1 MGYTTLD
8 RTTEAMKRGI
18 KYDDLTQEQK
28 NQFEEEFTPDGEE
41 TPDYAGTEIAGSKIG
56 RHVINLGTI
65 DAMLGDLMKN
75 GLKVDGGDKLG
86 KTIIFADSHLEAVK
100 IVERF
105 NHLYPEQGRD
115 FCVLIDSH
123 VENSD
128 NLIEKLEQRDG
139 LPQIAVSVDML
150 DTGIDVP
157 DILNLVFF
165 KSVMSKI
172 KFLQMIGRGTRLSP
186 DIFGPGEDKKGFRIF
201 DYFDNFGYFNAR
213 GGCSDLKSDKKSYE
227 THSQTY
233 NLNKRKLNILKQL
246 QESGKRTAFENR
258 YMAELHDHFVS
269 ELRSLNND
277 EVEVQYRMA
286 FVSKYRTAEN
296 WDNITDTQQK
306 EIEEHILALLP
317 SEKAHMKVKCFDMLM
332 YVIEDEYKKMIDEG
346 KDPIKIRNGFLNV
359 TDEITARMDELL
371 KLKTIPAVIQNEQML
386 KDMKNCNYL
395 YDNFSLERAE
405 SVRKQLRDLMQYLP
419 NVKRYFIIDVPDEIK
434 ADAAVPADQP
444 RAYAE
449 KAMEYLSAGS
459 DPSLAKL
466 RNLDELTDTEKEA
479 LKKVF
484 YETLG
489 TEAEFTTWSD
499 STPLLLFLRMQ
510 VGIADEAIQ
519 TKFGSILNNSELNAV
534 QRNYMEHII
543 EYAKKNGD
551 ITFMDLQRES
561 PFNDYDIMELFGD
574 KVILVKNLVNGIH
587 KPVQ

>member
-1 MGYTTLD
+1 
-8 RTTEAMKRGI
+8 
-18 KYDDLTQEQK
+18 
-28 NQFEEEFTPDGEE
+28 
-41 TPDYAGTEIAGSKIG
+41 
-56 RHVINLGTI
+56 
-65 DAMLGDLMKN
+65 MLGDLMKN

-213 GGCSDLKSDKKSYE
+213 GGCSDPKSDKKSYE

-419 NVKRYFIIDVPDEIK
+419 NVKRYFIIDIPDEIK